1 MTAHPMHRE
10 GDGMVKEYL
19 RDMEAATAKVTDMAA
34 LKMIIELRE
43 TELIHLRIRLERLKL
58 NGSEHV

>member
-1 MTAHPMHRE
+1 MHRE
-10 GDGMVKEYL
+10 GDGMVKAYL
-19 RDMEAATAKVTDMAA
+19 HDMEVATAKVTDMAT

-58 NGSEHV
+58 NGSEHA